1 MGKGLVQK
9 LSGVS
14 VFSENGKKLVLVDII
29 VYESEGLLY
38 FTL

>member
-1 MGKGLVQK
+1 MGKGLVQR

-14 VFSENGKKLVLVDII
+14 VFGENEKKLVLVDII

-38 FTL
+38 FIL